1 MRLTFWTMIF
11 WLVSIRPSLL
21 PRSPVS
27 RRLGAAGELARKRR
41 VVVNPFSLHLFKCG
55 LNDLAIDVDRTTPD
69 CSPNPE
75 RIIPKIM
82 GLDYIGQMALRASS
96 PWLKIPIVLFTK
108 VYEFHL
114 GRMAGAFDDQTECF
128 DVFLFRSA
136 KLREQ
141 DIIGVRVHQA
151 PITLGGLKGGQ
162 MPL

>member
-1 MRLTFWTMIF
+1 
-11 WLVSIRPSLL
+11 
-21 PRSPVS
+21 
-27 RRLGAAGELARKRR
+27 
-41 VVVNPFSLHLFKCG
+41 
-55 LNDLAIDVDRTTPD
+55 
-69 CSPNPE
+69 
-75 RIIPKIM
+75 M

-108 VYEFHL
+108 LYEFRIR
-114 GRMAGAFDDQTECF
+114 RMAGALDDQTERF

-151 PITLGGLKGGQ
+151 PITFGGLKGGQ